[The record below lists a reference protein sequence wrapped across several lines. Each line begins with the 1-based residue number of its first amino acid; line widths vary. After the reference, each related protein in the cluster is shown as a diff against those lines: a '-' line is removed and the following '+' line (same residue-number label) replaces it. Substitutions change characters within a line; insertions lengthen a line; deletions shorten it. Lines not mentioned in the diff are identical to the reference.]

1 MNVEATINLQTAA
14 ARIWDVTVVG
24 AGPSGALAARQL
36 AQLGRRVLLVDK
48 ASFPRTKVCGCC
60 LNQSGQKSLQAA
72 GLGNLVTSLG
82 AVDIC
87 QLRVGSGSRQ
97 AELPLQ
103 GTVGLSRQALDSAL
117 VTAAVDAGSQFL
129 PQTEARLGAT
139 SADGRIVRLRQRE
152 RHEELQTRV
161 LVAADGVSGGLMK
174 GSDEIDSI
182 VQENSRIGAGVIVD
196 CDPSLYRQG
205 TIYMACGE
213 HGYVGLVR
221 LENHQLDIAAAFDRK
236 PVKQAGGLGPLAA
249 EVLREADFPEIP
261 NLDRRQ
267 WQGTP
272 LLTRQS
278 QHVYAKNAFLVGDAA
293 GYVEP
298 FTGEGM
304 AWALAGGLAVAP
316 IACRAVDGWDS
327 SLGEEWSRVHRQVIR
342 RRQWLCRALSR
353 GLRHPR
359 LTHVTIRVLSQFPIL
374 ATPFIR
380 SLAEPSSTV
389 KTRIL

>member
-1 MNVEATINLQTAA
+1 MKVEATIDLQTAA
-14 ARIWDVTVVG
+14 TTIWDVTVVG

-36 AQLGRRVLLVDK
+36 SQLGRRVLLVDK

-60 LNQSGQKSLQAA
+60 LNPRGQQSLQAA
-72 GLGNLVTSLG
+72 GLGNLVSSLG
-82 AVDIC
+82 AVDISR
-87 QLRVGSGSRQ
+87 LKVGSGSRQ
-97 AELPLQ
+97 ADLPLQ
-103 GTVGLSRQALDSAL
+103 GTVSLSRQALDSAL
-117 VTAAVDAGSQFL
+117 VTAAVDAGVQFL

-139 SADGRIVRLRQRE
+139 STDGRIVRLRQGK
-152 RHEELQTRV
+152 RHEELQIRV
-161 LVAADGVSGGLMK
+161 LVAADGVGGGLMK
-174 GSDEIDSI
+174 GSEVDST
-182 VQENSRIGAGVIVD
+182 VRENSRVGAGIIVN
-196 CDPSLYRQG
+196 CDAAHYRRG
-205 TIYMACGE
+205 TIYMACGGD
-213 HGYVGLVR
+213 GYVGLVR
-221 LENHQLDIAAAFDRK
+221 LEDNRLDIAAAFDRK

-249 EVLREADFPEIP
+249 QILREAHFPEIP

-278 QHVYAKNAFLVGDAA
+278 HRVFAKNAFLVGDAA

-304 AWALAGGLAVAP
+304 AWALAGGMSVAQ
-316 IACRAVDGWDS
+316 IASRAVDGWDPA
-327 SLGEEWSRVHRQVIR
+327 LGEEWSRVHRQVVG

-359 LTHVTIRVLSQFPIL
+359 LTHATIRVLSQFPFL

-380 SLAEPSSTV
+380 SLAETATTIKSGI
-389 KTRIL
+389 R